1 MTDTAGSTA
10 IRERRTWWPRDLW
23 IWVVLALWLIA
34 GGIAPNKIAGS
45 WHFVVT
51 GVDTLFGSTGG
62 PWSSLYAAHPDVQM
76 GPVTFLVGAPFVL
89 AGGAGAGKS
98 LATVLMTATGFV
110 LFAAVVALA
119 RHRDGR
125 DPRPG
130 AVSPGAV
137 SPGAVSPGTVSPGAV
152 SPGAFT
158 PGAVSPGAVS
168 EVGRAA
174 VLVGGLLFLAGWV
187 EVGTRAGHLD
197 DILALVFTVAA
208 LATRLRHHTLA
219 TALLLALAVDS
230 KPWAIAFVPLL
241 LDLTVSIRRNAAA
254 IGLWV
259 LVVAA
264 AWAPF
269 ALADH
274 ATLNVSRF
282 TIPTDASSGLRALGI
297 AGAHTPGWDRPAQ
310 AVVGAALG
318 VVAIVLRRPAAVP
331 LLGLAV
337 RVAIDP
343 GVHPYYNSG
352 LLLATVV
359 VDLVLLR
366 WGLPWLTIAAF
377 ALIEV
382 AHYGLVSP
390 DLVGS
395 AGPHLAGLLRLATC
409 AVLCLAALFAPVR
422 GAARHPVPQRS
433 AMEA

>member
-51 GVDTLFGSTGG
+51 GVDTLFRSTGG

-98 LATVLMTATGFV
+98 VATLLMTATGFV

-137 SPGAVSPGTVSPGAV
+137 SPGV
-152 SPGAFT
+152 
-158 PGAVSPGAVS
+158 VS

-282 TIPTDASSGLRALGI
+282 TIPTDASSGLQALGI

-310 AVVGAALG
+310 AVIGAALG
-318 VVAIVLRRPAAVP
+318 VVAIALRRPAAVP

-377 ALIEV
+377 ALVEV

-395 AGPHLAGLLRLATC
+395 AGPHLAGLLRLLTC

-422 GAARHPVPQRS
+422 GADRHPAPQRS

>member
-1 MTDTAGSTA
+1 MTDTARPPTIG
-10 IRERRTWWPRDLW
+10 ERSTWWLRNWWL
-23 IWVVLALWLIA
+23 WVVLALWLTA

-51 GVDTLFGSTGG
+51 GVDTLFRSTGG

-76 GPVTFLVGAPFVL
+76 GPLTFLVGAPFVL

-98 LATVLMTATGFV
+98 VATVLMTATGFV
-110 LFAAVVALA
+110 LFAAIVAIA
-119 RHRDGR
+119 RRSDGR
-125 DPRPG
+125 DPRRG
-130 AVSPGAV
+130 AA
-137 SPGAVSPGTVSPGAV
+137 AGTAAAGVP
-152 SPGAFT
+152 
-158 PGAVSPGAVS
+158 

-197 DILALVFTVAA
+197 DILALACTVAA
-208 LATRLRHHTLA
+208 TATRLRHHTLV
-219 TALLLALAVDS
+219 TALLLALAVDA

-241 LDLTVSIRRNAAA
+241 LDLTESVRRNAAA

-274 ATLNVSRF
+274 ATLHVSSF
-282 TIPTDASSGLRALGI
+282 TIPTDPSSGLRALGI
-297 AGAHTPGWDRPAQ
+297 AGEHTPGWDRPAQ
-310 AVVGAALG
+310 ALIGAALG
-318 VVAIVLRRPAAVP
+318 VVAIALRRPVAVP
-331 LLGLAV
+331 LVGLAV

-343 GVHPYYNSG
+343 GVHPYYSSG
-352 LLLATVV
+352 LLLAAVL

-366 WGLPWLTIAAF
+366 RALPWLTIAAF

-390 DLVGS
+390 DLIGS
-395 AGPHLAGLLRLATC
+395 AGPHLAGVLRLVTC
-409 AVLCLAALFAPVR
+409 VLLCLAALFAP
-422 GAARHPVPQRS
+422 AAGVARQRVARRS